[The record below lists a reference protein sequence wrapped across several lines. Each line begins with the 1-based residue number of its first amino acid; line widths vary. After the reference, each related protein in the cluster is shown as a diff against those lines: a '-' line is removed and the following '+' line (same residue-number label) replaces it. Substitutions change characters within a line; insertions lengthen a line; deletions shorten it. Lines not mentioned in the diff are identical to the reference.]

1 MCKTKRVF
9 TIESK
14 NLKKLYEANNKGTKI
29 SENQIRSDLRCERL
43 RVWFLFNFN
52 FRSHNFTFE
61 AITLQ
66 VERSSS
72 KIFRTVFTSLPCV
85 TIFSVTSPYI
95 CQIWLL
101 KQILHY
107 FKISHLYLTRTCE
120 VKSFFL
126 YFLDKYMRRNLPSR
140 HYNTCAP
147 YKMKL
152 LQIEG
157 KILTESFY
165 NSSSL

>member
-1 MCKTKRVF
+1 MKQTTKAQKYRKIKFEV
-9 TIESK
+9 I
-14 NLKKLYEANNKGTKI
+14 YVVKGYGFGSFSI
-29 SENQIRSDLRCERL
+29 SI
-43 RVWFLFNFN
+43 
-52 FRSHNFTFE
+52 FE

-85 TIFSVTSPYI
+85 TIFSATSPYI

-126 YFLDKYMRRNLPSR
+126 VFPEQIYAQKFAQQTLQYVCTLQNETFANRR
-140 HYNTCAP
+140 
-147 YKMKL
+147 
-152 LQIEG
+152 
-157 KILTESFY
+157 
-165 NSSSL
+165 

>member
-1 MCKTKRVF
+1 MKQTTKAQKYRKIKFEV
-9 TIESK
+9 IYVVK
-14 NLKKLYEANNKGTKI
+14 GYEFGSFSI
-29 SENQIRSDLRCERL
+29 SI
-43 RVWFLFNFN
+43 
-52 FRSHNFTFE
+52 FE

-126 YFLDKYMRRNLPSR
+126 YFLDKCMRRNLPSR

>member
-1 MCKTKRVF
+1 MKQTTKAQKYRKIKFEV
-9 TIESK
+9 I
-14 NLKKLYEANNKGTKI
+14 YVVKGYGFGSFSI
-29 SENQIRSDLRCERL
+29 SI
-43 RVWFLFNFN
+43 
-52 FRSHNFTFE
+52 FE

-120 VKSFFL
+120 VKSFFCISWT
-126 YFLDKYMRRNLPSR
+126 NI
-140 HYNTCAP
+140 CAEICP
-147 YKMKL
+147 AD
-152 LQIEG
+152 IT
-157 KILTESFY
+157 IRVHLTKWNFCK
-165 NSSSL
+165 